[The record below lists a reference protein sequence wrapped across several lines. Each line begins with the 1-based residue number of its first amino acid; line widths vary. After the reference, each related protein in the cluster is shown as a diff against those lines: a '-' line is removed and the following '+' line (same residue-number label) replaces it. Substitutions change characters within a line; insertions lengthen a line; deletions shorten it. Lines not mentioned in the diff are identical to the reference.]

1 DLPNPMELSDMVITL
16 KDKKEWTSAKT
27 YDELAAKMNAE
38 LDDIPGITA
47 SFQFPVQMR
56 FNELMTGARQDVVV
70 KIFGEDLDSLDVYAH
85 KLGAIVSTVEGAQ
98 DLYVETVT
106 GLPQIV
112 IDYKRAVIA
121 QYGLSIDD
129 VNKVLHAAFAGQSA
143 GWVFEGERRFG
154 LVVNMD
160 VEKRQSLED
169 VQELLIPTPSGAQVP
184 LQQLASVEIIE
195 GPNQI
200 QREDAKRRI
209 VIGFNIGDRDVQS
222 IVKELQRKVEEQV
235 D

>member
-1 DLPNPMELSDMVITL
+1 ETRILTGSNLNTSIEYTKKAAGILKSRFPEVEMVVTKIGSGEVPTEPNPMELSDMIVTL

-27 YDELAAKMNAE
+27 YDELAAKMGAE
-38 LDDIPGITA
+38 LEDIPGITA

-85 KLGAIVSTVEGAQ
+85 KLGALVNTVEGAQ

-121 QYGLSIDD
+121 QYGLS
-129 VNKVLHAAFAGQSA
+129 
-143 GWVFEGERRFG
+143 
-154 LVVNMD
+154 
-160 VEKRQSLED
+160 
-169 VQELLIPTPSGAQVP
+169 
-184 LQQLASVEIIE
+184 
-195 GPNQI
+195 
-200 QREDAKRRI
+200 
-209 VIGFNIGDRDVQS
+209 
-222 IVKELQRKVEEQV
+222 
-235 D
+235 